1 MFPLF
6 KKGLTE
12 NRLVVTKG
20 RAGREGMES
29 KFGISRC
36 KTLYV
41 ERINSKDLL
50 YSTGNHTL
58 YPVNHNE
65 K

>member
-20 RAGREGMES
+20 RGGRGGMES

-50 YSTGNHTL
+50 TSTGNYTV